1 MYIKIKM
8 YMPRNCD
15 ECILGRLVYK
25 DMYICQPTGKVIN
38 YYKKKAK
45 YRRHPKCP
53 LKEVKE

>member
-53 LKEVKE
+53 LKED